1 MKTKEKYARC
11 FVILL
16 DYTIFAKSPY
26 DFGSH
31 WAEHLHDVI
40 RLYNESIGED
50 WYKAKRCC

>member
-1 MKTKEKYARC
+1 MKIKEKYARC

-16 DYTIFAKSPY
+16 DYTISAKSPY

-31 WAEHLHDVI
+31 WAEHLRDVI